1 MKDDLEKALR
11 RALRPIDPGEAFTR
25 QVMSRLASEPL
36 TRRTLIR
43 ERPAW
48 LGLAASLVLG
58 LAGASLW
65 QVHRVRE
72 GQEARQQLLEAL
84 RVTDQTLHVAYR
96 AVNEPRALPT
106 DSGHS
111 GS

>member
-1 MKDDLEKALR
+1 MNDDLEKALR
-11 RALRPIDPGEAFTR
+11 ATLRPIDPGEDFTR
-25 QVMSRLASEPL
+25 RVTSRLASEPL
-36 TRRTLIR
+36 PRRAPMW

-48 LGLAASLVLG
+48 LAMAASLVLA

-72 GQEARQQLLEAL
+72 GQQARQQLLEAL

-96 AVNEPRALPT
+96 AVNEPSALRTP
-106 DSGHS
+106 SGQS